1 MEVLN
6 LEDKAI
12 KPAAFS
18 TVRALLIF
26 AALAIAIS
34 SFVYI
39 VTDGAQVRQLFV
51 STEGVADMK
60 KSSDAEII
68 LEYKADDFYA
78 YFLKDKNVIDSYSMI
93 KKLGLWVFHYP
104 STKNPQGITL
114 RGDDLYFYRSVT
126 AEQAESVNML
136 TPQGDTL
143 VPVAQTKIQV
153 AADSQIAF
161 VFKIE
166 DYSNFEGDYLLQL
179 LDANGNVLTS
189 PNAGLLEARFTLI
202 EDEQNLAE
210 FAKRKYV
217 EKSGEN
223 QDLWPLLVLATEKSI
238 SEKALLE
245 EEFDFEALPFAV
257 QMILADI
264 DQGWHLT
271 IYNSKEYYVW
281 RDLKSYQVL
290 LHTEKGSLLIETD
303 QDYRQINGAED
314 VRSLAEGIKK
324 EVYQLTSVSVL
335 EPLFEIFKP

>member
-1 MEVLN
+1 M
-6 LEDKAI
+6 EDKAI
-12 KPAAFS
+12 KPATFS
-18 TVRALLIF
+18 TIRALLIF

-39 VTDGAQVRQLFV
+39 VTDGAHVRQLFV

-60 KSSDAEII
+60 KPSDAENI
-68 LEYKADDFYA
+68 LEYKTDDFYA
-78 YFLKDKNVIDSYSMI
+78 YFLKDKNVIESYSMI

-104 STKNPQGITL
+104 STKNLQGITL
-114 RGDDLYFYRSVT
+114 RGEDLYFYRSVS
-126 AEQAESVNML
+126 ADQGMSVNLL
-136 TPQGDTL
+136 TPLGETL
-143 VPVAQTKIQV
+143 IPVAQTKIQV
-153 AADSQIAF
+153 AAESQIAF

-166 DYSNFEGDYLLQL
+166 DYSSSAGDYLLQL
-179 LDANGNVLTS
+179 LDDNGNVLTL
-189 PNAGLLEARFTLI
+189 PDAGLQEARFTMI

-223 QDLWPLLVLATEKSI
+223 QDLWPLLVLATETSI
-238 SEKALLE
+238 ADKALLE
-245 EEFDFEALPFAV
+245 EEFDFETLPYAV
-257 QMILADI
+257 QVILAEI

-290 LHTEKGSLLIETD
+290 LHTEKGSLLIETE
-303 QDYRQINGAED
+303 QDYRQINGAEG